1 MATAFVQKAAYGLWG
16 WASLW
21 TEGTWNDLVNSP
33 VEPMLAG
40 RFHAPWLRRS
50 CKKRRTGCGA
60 GPACGRRGL
69 GTTWLTPQLSRCWR
83 VGSMHHGYGVRAKS
97 GVRAVGLGQPVSGSW
112 LESFMD

>member
-50 CKKRRTGCGA
+50 CKKRRTGWASLWTEGTWNDLVNSPVEPMLAGRFHAPWLRRSCKKRRTGCGA
-60 GPACGRRGL
+60 GPAC
-69 GTTWLTPQLSRCWR
+69 
-83 VGSMHHGYGVRAKS
+83 
-97 GVRAVGLGQPVSGSW
+97 
-112 LESFMD
+112 

>member
-50 CKKRRTGCGA
+50 CKKRRTGCGGWASLLVEA
-60 GPACGRRGL
+60 G
-69 GTTWLTPQLSRCWR
+69 WR
-83 VGSMHHGYGVRAKS
+83 VLWIEVLPIWYA
-97 GVRAVGLGQPVSGSW
+97 
-112 LESFMD
+112 